1 LKSKESGYENQE
13 RGIGLQD
20 FGDKTQEP
28 RKYLETGV
36 VQRSNSLERIKSMV
50 LSTENGKRLS
60 HYQDSDNDNPYS

>member
-1 LKSKESGYENQE
+1 MRTKREVLGSKILVTRHKNQE
-13 RGIGLQD
+13 SIWRQ
-20 FGDKTQEP
+20 
-28 RKYLETGV
+28 GV